1 MAQRKLGVHVTGPD
15 SGAILAGIQKAEE
28 AGIQA
33 AWLTT
38 GGAGPD
44 GLTILAGAAVSTQR
58 ILLGTSIIPT
68 FPRHPLV
75 MAQQVQV
82 IQHLALGRF
91 RLGIGPSG
99 RSGMEETFGVDY
111 RAPLGHVSEYLHIL
125 KSFLQQG
132 EVDFDGRYYQAH
144 AKISTSPMDV
154 PVMASAL
161 GVKAYELCGA
171 GADGAISW
179 VCPGKYL
186 RDVGLPAMKRSAE
199 NAGRPVPP
207 LVAHVPVCVHEDP
220 DEARESVRQQ
230 FGFFPQDTLL
240 PTHVHCGGVPRSVTG
255 DLERRNGGCRSP
267 LGRRR
272 QGGGKAGRVVLI
284 WGCRDTGLA
293 CTRRTGQGGFI
304 RPHDAA
310 TGEGCRRS
318 VRLKQI

>member
-1 MAQRKLGVHVTGPD
+1 MAQSRLGVHVTGPD
-15 SGAILAGIQKAEE
+15 SGAILAGIKKAEE
-28 AGIQA
+28 TGIQA

-38 GGAGPD
+38 GGAGSD

-82 IQHLALGRF
+82 IHHLAPGRF

-125 KSFLQQG
+125 KSFLQEG

-179 VCPGKYL
+179 VCPGRYL

-199 NAGRPVPP
+199 NSGRPVPP

-230 FGFFPQDTLL
+230 FGFFPRTPFYQRMFIAAGFPEASQGTWSDEMVDAVALWGDEARVEEKLEELFSFGAAEILASPVSAGGDREASFDRTMQLL
-240 PTHVHCGGVPRSVTG
+240 AKV
-255 DLERRNGGCRSP
+255 
-267 LGRRR
+267 
-272 QGGGKAGRVVLI
+272 A
-284 WGCRDTGLA
+284 
-293 CTRRTGQGGFI
+293 RTVG
-304 RPHDAA
+304 P
-310 TGEGCRRS
+310 
-318 VRLKQI
+318 

>member
-1 MAQRKLGVHVTGPD
+1 MAQNRLGVHVTGPD
-15 SGAILAGIQKAEE
+15 SGAILAGIKKAEE
-28 AGIQA
+28 TGIQA

-44 GLTILAGAAVSTQR
+44 GLTILAGAAVSTQQ

-82 IQHLALGRF
+82 IHHLAPGRF

-132 EVDFDGRYYQAH
+132 EVDFDGRYYQAR
-144 AKISTSPMDV
+144 ARISTSPMDV

-199 NAGRPVPP
+199 SAGRPAPP
-207 LVAHVPVCVHEDP
+207 LVAHVPVCVHEDA

-230 FGFFPQDTLL
+230 FGFFPRTPFYQRMFVAAGFPEASQGTWSDEMVDAVALWGDEGRVEEKL
-240 PTHVHCGGVPRSVTG
+240 GELFSFGAAEILASPVP
-255 DLERRNGGCRSP
+255 
-267 LGRRR
+267 
-272 QGGGKAGRVVLI
+272 AGRDREASFDRTMQL
-284 WGCRDTGLA
+284 LA
-293 CTRRTGQGGFI
+293 KV
-304 RPHDAA
+304 A
-310 TGEGCRRS
+310 RS
-318 VRLKQI
+318 LKT

>member
-1 MAQRKLGVHVTGPD
+1 MALRRLGVHVTGPD
-15 SGAILAGIQKAEE
+15 SGAILAGIKKAEE
-28 AGIQA
+28 MGIPA

-82 IQHLALGRF
+82 IHHLAPGRF

-154 PVMASAL
+154 PIMASAL

-186 RDVGLPAMKRSAE
+186 RDVGLPALKRSAE
-199 NAGRPVPP
+199 SAGRPAPP

-230 FGFFPQDTLL
+230 FGFFPRTPFYQRMFIAAGFPEASQGTWSDEMVDAVALWGNEGRVEEKL
-240 PTHVHCGGVPRSVTG
+240 EELFSFGAAEILASPVP
-255 DLERRNGGCRSP
+255 
-267 LGRRR
+267 
-272 QGGGKAGRVVLI
+272 AGRDRGASLD
-284 WGCRDTGLA
+284 RTMQLLA
-293 CTRRTGQGGFI
+293 KVAGQS
-304 RPHDAA
+304 A
-310 TGEGCRRS
+310 
-318 VRLKQI
+318 